1 MLHVYPIFQRL
12 TDLMLDTLYL
22 LIALLSFG
30 AAVAVCGKLKNAK
43 FDATTESYVEGCA
56 KMP

>member
-1 MLHVYPIFQRL
+1 
-12 TDLMLDTLYL
+12 MLDRLYL

-43 FDATTESYVEGCA
+43 FDATTESYVKAVLKCH
-56 KMP
+56 KPV